1 MGAVVGVVAMA
12 MAAAALVAV
21 LPWLVDFLGPS
32 YARAADLLPLAFVL
46 AAVQTIRQAGR
57 PLQIA
62 TTAVRSVAG
71 IDVITMVTMLVASIV
86 GIKIAGLRGALIAA
100 IGTEVLAVL
109 LMAATWVALQRVE
122 DKSR

>member
-1 MGAVVGVVAMA
+1 MA